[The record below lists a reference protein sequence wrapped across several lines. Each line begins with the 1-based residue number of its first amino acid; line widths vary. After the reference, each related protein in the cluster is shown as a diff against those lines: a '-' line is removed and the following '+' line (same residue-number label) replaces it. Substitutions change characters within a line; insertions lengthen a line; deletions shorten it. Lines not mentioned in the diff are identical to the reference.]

1 MIRYLKH
8 NQIDMQRWDTCIS
21 AAENRLI
28 YALSWYLDIVSPG
41 WDALVMDDYLAVM
54 PLTWK
59 KKYGLRYLVQPP
71 FCQQL
76 GIFGNKEECE
86 NAGQFIDKI
95 PRKFIRIRIQ
105 LNKSNHLTL
114 SGASLLEK
122 TNYELLLNRS
132 YPELF
137 DAFATA
143 HKKNIKTGRNRSISI
158 SETTD
163 SNLFWEFF
171 QQQHKRKFK
180 LQPHAHRILQRLL
193 SAVESRGMFKLYL
206 AKKEDGEVI
215 SAIFLLIAFDRW
227 YLLLT
232 PSTEYGSKNRSV
244 YLLVDHFIRE
254 FAGSGQILDFEG
266 SSIEGIAKF
275 FQGFGSRSSTYVYIK
290 LSWLPFIR

>member
-8 NQIDMQRWDTCIS
+8 NQIDMQHWDLCIS
-21 AAENRLI
+21 TSGNRLI

-41 WDALVMDDYLAVM
+41 WDALVMDDYRAVM

-59 KKYGLRYLVQPP
+59 KKFGIRYLVQPP

-76 GIFGNKEECE
+76 GVFGIGEECE
-86 NAGQFIDKI
+86 NAAQFIDKI

-114 SGASLLEK
+114 PGATLLEK
-122 TNYELLLNRS
+122 TNYELHLDRS

-137 DAFATA
+137 DAFATT

-158 SETTD
+158 SKSAD
-163 SNLFWEFF
+163 SKLFWDFF

-180 LQPHAHRILQRLL
+180 LQQHAHRILQRLI
-193 SAVESRGMFKLYL
+193 SAVESRGMYKLFI
-206 AKKEDGEVI
+206 ARNENGEVVA
-215 SAIFLLIAFDRW
+215 AIFLLVSFDRW

-232 PSTEYGSKNRSV
+232 PTTEYGSKNRSV

-275 FQGFGSRSSTYVYIK
+275 FQGFGSRSSNYLYIK
-290 LSWLPFIR
+290 FSWLPFIR